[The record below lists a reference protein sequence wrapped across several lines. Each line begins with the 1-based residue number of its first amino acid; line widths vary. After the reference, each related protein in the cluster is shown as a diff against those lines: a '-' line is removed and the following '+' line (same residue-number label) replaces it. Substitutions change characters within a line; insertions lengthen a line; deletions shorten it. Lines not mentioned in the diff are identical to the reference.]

1 MMRKYRLAF
10 IFLLLVLYAAF
21 GTALWL
27 ELSPQGLELFPEGLG
42 LNAAHWVGIAGI
54 LAAATGWVVTS
65 MVNLH
70 NARRQHTVNVL
81 LQSRLSQ
88 AYQQRLRDVV
98 KTFPVTP
105 RVTKLKMGDWDVSE
119 NAEAIDGVKYLLNYF
134 EFVAVGIRTGDL
146 DEKTLKMSLR
156 GILITLCDMAEVYI
170 RYQRGE
176 LEDND
181 GYPSNR
187 SYEHLLWLRARWM
200 RTSWRA
206 RLKAFWDRYLS

>member
-1 MMRKYRLAF
+1 MRKYRLAF
-10 IFLLLVLYAAF
+10 SFLLLLLYAAF
-21 GTALWL
+21 AVALWL
-27 ELSPQGLELFPEGLG
+27 ELTQQTLQ

-98 KTFPVTP
+98 KAFPVTP
-105 RVTKLKMGDWDVSE
+105 KVTPIKAGDWDVAE
-119 NAEAIDGVKYLLNYF
+119 NLEAIDGVKYLLNYF

-156 GILITLCDMAEVYI
+156 GILTTLCDMADIYI

-176 LEDND
+176 LDEND
-181 GYPSNR
+181 GYPSKR
-187 SYEHLLWLRARWM
+187 SYEHMLWLRDRWK
-200 RTSWRA
+200 RPLFLDRA
-206 RLKAFWDRYLS
+206 RAFWREHLS

>member
-1 MMRKYRLAF
+1 MMRKYRFAF
-10 IFLLLVLYAAF
+10 SFLLLLLYAAF
-21 GTALWL
+21 AVALWL
-27 ELSPQGLELFPEGLG
+27 ELTKQALG
-42 LNAAHWVGIAGI
+42 LNAAHWVGVAGI

-98 KTFPVTP
+98 EKFPVTP
-105 RVTKLKMGDWDVSE
+105 KVTRLKMGDWDFPE
-119 NAEAIDGVKYLLNYF
+119 NAVAIDGVKYLLNYF

-156 GILITLCDMAEVYI
+156 GILITLCDMADVYV

-176 LEDND
+176 FEQND

-187 SYEHLLWLRARWM
+187 SYEHMLWLRDRWKLPPC
-200 RTSWRA
+200 SERA
-206 RLKAFWDRYLS
+206 RAFYREYLS

>member
-10 IFLLLVLYAAF
+10 SFLLLLLYAAF
-21 GTALWL
+21 AVALWL
-27 ELSPQGLELFPEGLG
+27 ELTQQTLQ

-98 KTFPVTP
+98 KAFPVTP
-105 RVTKLKMGDWDVSE
+105 KVTPIKAGDWDVAE
-119 NAEAIDGVKYLLNYF
+119 NLEAIDGVKYLLNYF

-156 GILITLCDMAEVYI
+156 GILITLCDMADIYI

-176 LEDND
+176 LDEND
-181 GYPSNR
+181 GYPSKR
-187 SYEHLLWLRARWM
+187 SYEHMLWLRDRWK
-200 RTSWRA
+200 RPLFLDRA
-206 RLKAFWDRYLS
+206 RAFWREHLS

>member
-10 IFLLLVLYAAF
+10 SFLLLLLYAAF
-21 GTALWL
+21 AVALWL
-27 ELSPQGLELFPEGLG
+27 ELTQQTLQ

-98 KTFPVTP
+98 KAFPVTP
-105 RVTKLKMGDWDVSE
+105 KVTPIKAGDWDVAE
-119 NAEAIDGVKYLLNYF
+119 NLEAIDGVKYLLNYF

-156 GILITLCDMAEVYI
+156 GILTTLCDMADIYI

-176 LEDND
+176 LDEND
-181 GYPSNR
+181 GYPSKR
-187 SYEHLLWLRARWM
+187 SYEHMLWLRDRWK
-200 RTSWRA
+200 RPLFLDRA
-206 RLKAFWDRYLS
+206 RAFWREHLS

>member
-10 IFLLLVLYAAF
+10 ILLLLVLYFAVGAAV
-21 GTALWL
+21 WL
-27 ELSPQGLELFPEGLG
+27 EADQQALKLE
-42 LNAAHWVGIAGI
+42 AAHWVGVAGI

-98 KTFPVTP
+98 KAFPVTP
-105 RVTKLKMGDWDVSE
+105 KVTKLRVGDWNTQEYS
-119 NAEAIDGVKYLLNYF
+119 EAIDGVKYLLNYF

-146 DEKTLKMSLR
+146 DEKTLRMSLR
-156 GILITLCDMAEVYI
+156 GILTTLCDMADVYI

-176 LEDND
+176 LEEND

-187 SYEHLLWLRARWM
+187 SYEHVLWLRKRWM
-200 RTSWRA
+200 QLSLVARA
-206 RLKAFWDRYLS
+206 RTFWLRHLS

>member
-10 IFLLLVLYAAF
+10 SFLLLLLYAAF
-21 GTALWL
+21 AVALWL
-27 ELSPQGLELFPEGLG
+27 ELTQQALQ

-98 KTFPVTP
+98 KAFPVTP
-105 RVTKLKMGDWDVSE
+105 KVTPIKAGDWDVAE
-119 NAEAIDGVKYLLNYF
+119 NLEAIDGVKYLLNYF

-156 GILITLCDMAEVYI
+156 GILTTLCDMADIYI

-176 LEDND
+176 LDEND
-181 GYPSNR
+181 GYPSKR
-187 SYEHLLWLRARWM
+187 SYEHMLWLRDRWK
-200 RTSWRA
+200 RPLFLDRA
-206 RLKAFWDRYLS
+206 RAFWREHLS